1 VDEALVGELE
11 AAIADT
17 GALLVRAQKYRRGA
31 GAEGGALV
39 REALGLGDAARR
51 LHRQDALDEAAARR
65 LLAEA
70 GALAERLRTLIA
82 GVRGAPD
89 YRAAVRAHTAG
100 DHATLARLLPSIF
113 AGLEAAP
120 APIDLYTPLAYL
132 RRGRLR
138 PVAELVAEVV
148 EARTQGLA
156 AEGDDLSPGAD
167 AELPAVAFRP
177 EAPTGEPMVLR
188 VPAGA
193 LPVPVLR
200 LTESGDH
207 LVHVVR
213 LRAPLAVRLA
223 ERLEAE
229 EQPRVEIAAAD
240 YARHRDALA
249 AALAAAGVP
258 VEPG

>member
-31 GAEGGALV
+31 AAEGGALV
-39 REALGLGDAARR
+39 RRALALGDAARR
-51 LHRQDALDEAAARR
+51 LHRQDALDEAAARG

-82 GVRGAPD
+82 
-89 YRAAVRAHTAG
+89 AVRAALAYREAVAAHAAG
-100 DHATLARLLPSIF
+100 DHATLARLLPGIF

-120 APIDLYTPLAYL
+120 APIDLFTPVASL

-138 PVAELVAEVV
+138 PVAELVAEVL
-148 EARTQGLA
+148 EARTHGLV

-167 AELPAVAFRP
+167 AELPAVTLRP
-177 EAPTGEPMVLR
+177 DPPAGEPALLR
-188 VPAGA
+188 VPAAA
-193 LPVPVLR
+193 LPPPVLR

-207 LVHVVR
+207 LVHVPR
-213 LRAPLAVRLA
+213 LRVAGSVRLAVRL
-223 ERLEAE
+223 EPE
-229 EQPRVEIAAAD
+229 EQPRIEIGAAE

-249 AALAAAGVP
+249 RALASAGIP
-258 VEPG
+258 VEAS